1 MNWKEKNI
9 SKGEI
14 STSNHMVETAAD
26 YRRITNYSR
35 GEQELNVPPKGVNSQ
50 KREIT
55 ETRERTTESNAQHI
69 TTQTRKI

>member
-1 MNWKEKNI
+1 
-9 SKGEI
+9 
-14 STSNHMVETAAD
+14 MVETAAD